1 VLARADF
8 VYAPPTTD
16 LMASTNQRHVYDYA
30 IDEFG
35 RWFCEGNLVS
45 DAALFRML
53 SRALFVQDGRY
64 FIRCEGE
71 THPVR
76 VADVPL
82 WIRYVH
88 VRTTTDGTGAL
99 ESVEI
104 ELEDGRR
111 EALAVEALTVGQDAT
126 ALYTVATSRRLPA
139 RFGKAAYYEMA
150 RYLRQDSETGPFHV
164 VIGGRRFDLL
174 ERL

>member
-1 VLARADF
+1 
-8 VYAPPTTD
+8 
-16 LMASTNQRHVYDYA
+16 MASTNQQHVYEYC
-30 IDEFG
+30 IDGLG

-53 SRALFVQDGRY
+53 SRTLFVQNGRY

-71 THPVR
+71 THPVN

-88 VRTTTDGTGAL
+88 VRTNPEGTGAL
-99 ESVEI
+99 EGVEI

-111 EALAVEALTVGQDAT
+111 EALDAETVTVGRDGT
-126 ALYTVATSRRLPA
+126 ALYTVATPRRLPA
-139 RFGKAAYYEMA
+139 RFGKTAYYEMA
-150 RYLRQDSETGPFHV
+150 RYLQQDSETGPFYV
-164 VIGGRRFDLL
+164 VIGGKRFDLL
-174 ERL
+174 ESF

>member
-1 VLARADF
+1 
-8 VYAPPTTD
+8 
-16 LMASTNQRHVYDYA
+16 MASTNQQHIYDYA
-30 IDEFG
+30 IDGFG

-45 DAALFRML
+45 DALLFRML
-53 SRALFVQDGRY
+53 SRSLFCRNGVY
-64 FIRCEGE
+64 FVRCEGE

-88 VRTTTDGTGAL
+88 VRTNQDGTGTGTL
-99 ESVEI
+99 EGVDI

-111 EALAVEALTVGQDAT
+111 EALAAETLSVGREGT
-126 ALYTVATSRRLPA
+126 ALYTVATPRRLPA

-150 RYLRQDSETGPFHV
+150 RYLHQDSETGPFYV
-164 VIGGRRFDLL
+164 VIGGKRFDLL
-174 ERL
+174 EGL